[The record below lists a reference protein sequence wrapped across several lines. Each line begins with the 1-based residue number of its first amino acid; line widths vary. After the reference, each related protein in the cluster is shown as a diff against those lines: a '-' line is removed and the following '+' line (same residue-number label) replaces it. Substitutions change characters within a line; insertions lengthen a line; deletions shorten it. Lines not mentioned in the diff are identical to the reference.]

1 MNNTTGA
8 NKTSK
13 SLLKKEINETAI
25 NEYAA
30 VGNITITV
38 SLQNNGNSNG
48 YKISVTLRKL
58 KL

>member
-1 MNNTTGA
+1 MNNNTTGV

-30 VGNITITV
+30 VGIITITV
-38 SLQNNGNSNG
+38 SLQNNGDSNG
-48 YKISVTLRKL
+48 
-58 KL
+58 